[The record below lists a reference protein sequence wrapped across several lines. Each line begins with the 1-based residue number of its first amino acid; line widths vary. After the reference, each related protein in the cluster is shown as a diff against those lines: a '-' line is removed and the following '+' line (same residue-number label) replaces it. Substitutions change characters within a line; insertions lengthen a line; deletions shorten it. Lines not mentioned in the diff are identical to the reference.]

1 MKLDEDGYKRPNVT
15 LQDKI
20 SEDTDEMYDLLKNH
34 IKIHAKDHKYI
45 PIGVKVKYINGQGKF
60 RHGGI
65 VIVNSA
71 PDYIVLKN
79 IKKCLTWSVNL
90 QTNIIFMED
99 RRQKEKEIIEKDKL
113 YRLFKEGLI
122 EFKIPEDV
130 KS

>member
-15 LQDKI
+15 FQDKL
-20 SEDTDEMYDLLKNH
+20 SEDTDEMYELLKDH
-34 IKIHAKDHKYI
+34 IKIHIKDHRYI
-45 PIGVKVKYINGQGKF
+45 PIGAKIKYINAQGKI
-60 RHGGI
+60 RYGGM

-90 QTNIIFMED
+90 RTNIIFMED
-99 RRQKEKEIIEKDKL
+99 RKQKEKEIIEKDKL

-122 EFKIPEDV
+122 EFKIPDDV